1 MKPPAL
7 KRRLSVID
15 AAFLY
20 LERKEIPL
28 NIAGVCIFDGPLPF
42 EEFVASMQS
51 RLHLLPR
58 YQQIA
63 VAPPF
68 NIGYPTWED
77 YPEFDIR
84 EHIIHVTLDEPGNEA
99 ALESLASRV
108 VAEVMDRS
116 KPLWQ
121 IHVVDGFQDGRGAL
135 IARIHHALADGVS
148 GASLMKVML
157 DSTPG
162 GSHPVP
168 KPRVRMLRK
177 PVPECS
183 LAEAVTSALHTSL
196 QNMIMAEEV
205 LLDFARSLTTER
217 TQAGLQ
223 GLLGLLPE
231 LTASSERLPFNQPC
245 GAERKFCWT
254 ELELSDAEAIRTVLG
269 GKLNDV
275 VLTVV
280 TRAVSRYLDL
290 HGHSVAERFVRVV
303 CPVSLRRDD
312 QAETLGNQISYMPVA
327 LPLDIRDPAKLLSAV
342 AIRTEIMKSARASHF
357 VALLT
362 SWIGAAPPPLQ
373 AAFWWGLPML
383 PLPAAVL
390 NMICTNVPGSP
401 APLYALGRR
410 MLACYPHVPTGHEL
424 GVNCAVTSY
433 AGKLQFG
440 FTADAHVVPDVGRM
454 RDFLKQSFEDLCKAA
469 GLRKAK
475 RRKPVRKVSPLGK
488 ATVPEQPMAMAGD

>member
-7 KRRLSVID
+7 ARRLSVID

-28 NIAGVCIFDGPLPF
+28 NIAGVCIFDGPIPF
-42 EEFVASMQS
+42 REFLASMES

-58 YQQIA
+58 YQQVA

-68 NIGYPTWED
+68 NVGYPVWQD
-77 YPEFDIR
+77 YPEFEIR
-84 EHIIHVTLDEPGNEA
+84 EHIIPVTLEDGDEAELEA
-99 ALESLASRV
+99 LSSRL
-108 VAEVMDRS
+108 VAEVMDRR

-121 IHVVDGFQDGRGAL
+121 IHVVDGLKDGRGAL

-148 GASLMKVML
+148 GASLMRVML
-157 DSTPG
+157 DSTPA
-162 GSHPVP
+162 GSPRPP
-168 KPRVRMLRK
+168 KPRVRARR
-177 PVPECS
+177 PVPAECS
-183 LAEAVTSALHTSL
+183 LADALTSALHTSL
-196 QNMIMAEEV
+196 ENMITAEEV

-217 TQAGLQ
+217 TQAAFQ

-254 ELELSDAEAIRTVLG
+254 ELDFAEAEAVRTALG

-280 TRAVSRYLDL
+280 TRAISRYMEL
-290 HGHSVAERFVRVV
+290 HGHPVAKRFARIV
-303 CPVSLRRDD
+303 CPVSVRRDD
-312 QAETLGNQISYMPVA
+312 QGESLGNQISYMPVA

-342 AIRTEIMKSARASHF
+342 ATRTEIMKSVRASHF

-401 APLYALGRR
+401 VPLYALGRR

-440 FTADAHVVPDVGRM
+440 FTADAQVVPDVGRM
-454 RDFLKQSFEDLCKAA
+454 RDFLKLSFEDLCKAA
-469 GLRKAK
+469 GLRKKARRRPARKAPAPAK
-475 RRKPVRKVSPLGK
+475 TAVAEEAL
-488 ATVPEQPMAMAGD
+488 AMAGD